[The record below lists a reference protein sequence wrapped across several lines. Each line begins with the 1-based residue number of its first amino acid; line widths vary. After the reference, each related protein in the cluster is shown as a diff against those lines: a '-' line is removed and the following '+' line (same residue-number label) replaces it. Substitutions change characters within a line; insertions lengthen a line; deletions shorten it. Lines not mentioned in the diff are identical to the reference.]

1 MGKVRQKIA
10 SIIAT
15 VSVTGTLMASFP
27 VNTNAAIVNEN
38 NENRA
43 TNVKI
48 SLEDAAN
55 YGKELAIEKNAQVMD

>member
-55 YGKELAIEKNAQVMD
+55 YGKCFKLWIS